1 MINRKKSVIVL
12 LAFIIGLIYFTF
24 EPQASYAAD
33 DPYSVPSSVR
43 NNWGNTYGSKT
54 FDMRTGR
61 RLVYDVYSEKYI
73 SGGYRITNQDFGK
86 GRQPYLNFS
95 GWAVIMGH
103 KTHTSTNNE
112 TYIVAE
118 KVGSGTTKIYS
129 TLTRNLSATEDLE
142 YNNQGSGVWNEC
154 SSGATNKSNV
164 PAEDNGCN
172 MRYNSVGFNAYIPL
186 DELFPDPTEASSWRL
201 YIVKRVDSH
210 IVHSELILP
219 FEFDSRSFNGGEIS
233 LTSGVNANNLIMTS
247 NVVIRRT
254 SPRSTESS
262 AQRGYFDKDRT
273 YRRVTVDEQ
282 NTAVWYGV
290 RSPHD
295 SNNTRWASTAYW
307 IFGGD
312 QAVIRFTG
320 DTTPPEH
327 IQHSLTNHRYKNNN
341 DYWVQP
347 NDSVNIRLRG
357 TDQDSPIERTNLQ
370 LSGSATARVRHIYG
384 TSASGYEY
392 YTSSSHVNVTS
403 GQRTYQ
409 SGDRK
414 TREGTFG
421 IAPKTHGHTYD
432 ISAYHRDAA
441 GNNSGWVNTNMRLRV
456 DGVNPVHIHQNIS
469 GERYREGNNYWIR
482 PSDVVQVAIR
492 GRDLDSGLNNT
503 MISIGSGSNR
513 ITGKHEFSGSNA
525 NLTRPINATTEMTL
539 VSANRTYTSGNIR
552 EVTFDVRGNTHGA
565 SHAIRHRYEDNVN
578 NVSDGDGS
586 GWSDFEKYIKV
597 DGEAPIRA
605 SETINGHR
613 YKDTNNVHWIRPGE
627 TLEITQRGKDSDSGL
642 EQTRLST
649 GEGSN
654 RNIARHNFSGT
665 TTNITITNNS
675 TDFDV
680 LSANRTY
687 NSRETKEVTYVVR
700 GNTHGSTH
708 SIRSYYKDNVG
719 NESTGDSNG
728 WNTATNII
736 GVDGEG
742 PNVRFRNEQDSAD
755 FLNREWDNNEI
766 TVRLK
771 LNDSESGYKRSR
783 YAWTLTKDTPS
794 ESEWSSWTTN
804 NNYVTTINRAG
815 EWYLHVQAED
825 QVGNITEN
833 YAGIYKL
840 NTPPVP
846 GFELDKEEYWQGDDV
861 CVKSIAYDPDGH
873 QITHKYIITLPNG
886 EVIEKN
892 TPDFCINIEHE
903 GELEIEQIV
912 TDEYGAEGSIT
923 VVIQIRELTLTGTVS
938 HTPQWL
944 EFHEQKGNLP
954 HQFYSGETLV
964 LTAIPSDYPAAY
976 VKATLLGKLVNG
988 TFITRSVNLTKESNS
1003 LYKGEMDGE
1012 DFIELYPLKKGH
1024 VPIEFEVEY
1033 INGQVRTYIVE
1044 IEIID
1049 NALNAFEFHR
1059 SY

>member
-1 MINRKKSVIVL
+1 MRVDLKKTFLLFLTFLMILVTTELNYAES
-12 LAFIIGLIYFTF
+12 
-24 EPQASYAAD
+24 AS
-33 DPYSVPSSVR
+33 DPYTVPTNVK
-43 NNWGNTYGSKT
+43 NNWNNTVGGKN

-61 RLVYDVYSEKYI
+61 NLVYDIYSNKYI
-73 SGGYRITNQDFGK
+73 NGGYRITNQNFGK
-86 GRQPYLNFS
+86 GSQPYLHFS
-95 GWAVIMGH
+95 GWAINFGH
-103 KTHTSTNNE
+103 KRHTSSNHE
-112 TYIVAE
+112 TYIVARQN
-118 KVGSGTTKIYS
+118 GNASNTKIYS
-129 TLTRNLSATEDLE
+129 TIPINISATKEVE
-142 YNNQGSGVWNEC
+142 YNNQGGTGVWNEC

-164 PAEDNGCN
+164 PSEDNGCN
-172 MRYNSVGFNAYIPL
+172 MRYDNVGFHAYLPL
-186 DELFPDPTEASSWRL
+186 NELFPDKSKGVTYSL
-201 YIVKRVDSH
+201 FIVKRVDSH
-210 IVHSELILP
+210 IVYSPLVLP
-219 FEFDSRSFNGGEIS
+219 FDFDNRSFNGGEIQLS
-233 LTSGVNANNLIMTS
+233 SGINANKLTMRS
-247 NVVIRRT
+247 YPVVRRKE
-254 SPRSTESS
+254 PRNFSGSGSTL
-262 AQRGYFDKDRT
+262 GYFEQFRQYT
-273 YRRVTVDEQ
+273 RVASDESG
-282 NTAVWYGV
+282 TAVWYGV

-295 SNNTRWASTAYW
+295 NNQTRWNSTAYW
-307 IFGGD
+307 NFDGD
-312 QAVIRFTG
+312 QAVIRFIP
-320 DTTPPEH
+320 DSTPPEH
-327 IQHSLTNHRYKNNN
+327 REHEITNHRYKNGNN
-341 DYWVQP
+341 YWVQP
-347 NDSVNIRLRG
+347 NDKVNIRLRG
-357 TDQDSPIERTNLQ
+357 YDLDTHLERTNLQ
-370 LSGSATARVRHIYG
+370 LSGSATARARHIYG
-384 TSASGYEY
+384 TSTSEYEEY
-392 YTSSSHVNVTS
+392 YTKSSHIDFFS
-403 GQRTYQ
+403 GRSTYQ
-409 SGDRK
+409 STNQRLK
-414 TREGTFG
+414 EATFQ
-421 IAPKTHGHTYD
+421 IAPKTHGHSYD
-432 ISAYHRDAA
+432 ISAYHRDHAN
-441 GNNSGWVNTNMRLRV
+441 NNSGWVNTNMKLRV
-456 DGVNPVHIHQNIS
+456 DGVKPVHIHQNIS

-503 MISIGSGSNR
+503 MISIGSSNNR
-513 ITGKHEFSGSNA
+513 ITGKHEFSGSNT
-525 NLTRPINATTEMTL
+525 NLTRPINTTTEMTL

-578 NVSDGDGS
+578 NISDGDGH

-597 DGEAPIRA
+597 DGEAPIRV

-665 TTNITITNNS
+665 TTNMTITNNS

-687 NSRETKEVTYVVR
+687 NSTETKEVTYIVR

-976 VKATLLGKLVNG
+976 VKATLLGELVNG
-988 TFITRSVNLTKESNS
+988 TFITRSVNLTKEFNN
-1003 LYKGEMDGE
+1003 LYRGEMDGE

-1033 INGQVRTYIVE
+1033 INGQVRTYI
-1044 IEIID
+1044 
-1049 NALNAFEFHR
+1049 
-1059 SY
+1059 